1 MGGGPLLSVPMP
13 VFLLLPRQGRHH
25 ELLIQRQYQLDD
37 GVIERL
43 VLLVARHF
51 DHLKQVINEPFVEMG
66 ELGAVKLLHA
76 ADLVHEVSGGKAE
89 AGFYGR

>member
-1 MGGGPLLSVPMP
+1 MSGGPLFPVPMP
-13 VFLLLPRQGRHH
+13 VFLLLPWQGRHH
-25 ELLIQRQYQLDD
+25 ELLVQGQDQLDD

-51 DHLKQVINEPFVEMG
+51 DHFEQVINEPFVKMG